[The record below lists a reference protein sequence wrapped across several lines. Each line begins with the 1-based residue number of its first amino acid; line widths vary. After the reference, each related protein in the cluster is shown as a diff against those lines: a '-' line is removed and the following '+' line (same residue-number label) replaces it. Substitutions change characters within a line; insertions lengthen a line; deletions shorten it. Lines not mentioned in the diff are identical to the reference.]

1 MSPGSSESCS
11 RILPRSTF
19 ETSTPGHSGWSEKV
33 ELPQTSRKTWV
44 MRTKFLDDN
53 RIFVVWVDVLFTL
66 ANVCICMYIMYIY
79 IYSMYH
85 SLERRAIGGCVLVL
99 SNIFDGGHQ
108 VPIFATFLGLVCRF
122 VCILVPRVEN
132 ENSQGLSVKAST
144 ISGEV
149 KKVLLLSPAKFP
161 PPHFETHLLEVY
173 RTWMGALPT

>member
-1 MSPGSSESCS
+1 MGGCS
-11 RILPRSTF
+11 F
-19 ETSTPGHSGWSEKV
+19 HFG
-33 ELPQTSRKTWV
+33 Q
-44 MRTKFLDDN
+44 
-53 RIFVVWVDVLFTL
+53 
-66 ANVCICMYIMYIY
+66 CMYLYVYYVYIY

-161 PPHFETHLLEVY
+161 PTF
-173 RTWMGALPT
+173 